1 MFEERQA
8 KLGGVVT
15 TDVKTIIDTKGMT
28 AAQKG
33 LLLEQ
38 EAEKGL
44 ADQLFGG
51 TEPEERSPA
60 LKLNSEKEYKM
71 YGQSVG
77 KVLYAGSA
85 PYRVENFF
93 KDLCKDLPTHCDS
106 KQIKKIADHLQLIYN
121 QKLAAEKE
129 EQNGKNKKKKA
140 PMVKGGGGK
149 GYELNNNV
157 AMISD
162 VMGDDYGDY
171 GDEGEGFKREQ
182 EAAYDFMWRT
192 EETLDLFKHFTHQAL
207 SEQEKECLNA

>member
-1 MFEERQA
+1 
-8 KLGGVVT
+8 
-15 TDVKTIIDTKGMT
+15 MT

-51 TEPEERSPA
+51 AEVEDKSPS
-60 LKLNSEKEYKM
+60 LKLNSEKEYKI
-71 YGQSVG
+71 YGQNVG

-129 EQNGKNKKKKA
+129 EMNGKNKKKKA
-140 PMVKGGGGK
+140 PTIKGGGGK
-149 GYELNNNV
+149 GYEMNNNAAMV
-157 AMISD
+157 AD
-162 VMGDDYGDY
+162 VMGNDDDAFGDY
-171 GDEGEGFKREQ
+171 GDEGAAFTREQ
-182 EAAYDFMWRT
+182 EAAYDFM
-192 EETLDLFKHFTHQAL
+192 
-207 SEQEKECLNA
+207 

>member
-1 MFEERQA
+1 MS
-8 KLGGVVT
+8 
-15 TDVKTIIDTKGMT
+15 

-51 TEPEERSPA
+51 GEVEERGST
-60 LKLNSEKEYKM
+60 LILNSEKEYKM

-106 KQIKKIADHLQLIYN
+106 K
-121 QKLAAEKE
+121 
-129 EQNGKNKKKKA
+129 
-140 PMVKGGGGK
+140 
-149 GYELNNNV
+149 
-157 AMISD
+157 
-162 VMGDDYGDY
+162 
-171 GDEGEGFKREQ
+171 
-182 EAAYDFMWRT
+182 
-192 EETLDLFKHFTHQAL
+192 
-207 SEQEKECLNA
+207 

>member
-1 MFEERQA
+1 VFEERQA
-8 KLGGVVT
+8 KLGGVPVST
-15 TDVKTIIDTKGMT
+15 EKPSVDTSKMT

-33 LLLEQ
+33 MLLEQ

-51 TEPEERSPA
+51 AEAEEKPS

-77 KVLYAGSA
+77 KVLYNGAA

-93 KDLCKDLPTHCDS
+93 KDLCKDLPNHCDS
-106 KQIKKIADHLQLIYN
+106 KQIKKIADHLQMLYN

-129 EQNGKNKKKKA
+129 ELNGKNKKKKA
-140 PMVKGGGGK
+140 PTIKGGGGK
-149 GYELNNNV
+149 GYELNNNT

-162 VMGDDYGDY
+162 VMGADPDDYGDY
-171 GDEGEGFKREQ
+171 GDEGHGFRREE
-182 EAAYDFMWRT
+182 EANYDFM
-192 EETLDLFKHFTHQAL
+192 
-207 SEQEKECLNA
+207 